1 MLNVTQSVE
10 NLFITI
16 HIFLLVSVLG
26 LVHTLCVL
34 FLRAITRVRV
44 LLLRPRACTV
54 LLLVTRIRTILLLV
68 TRIRTV
74 LLLAARIRTIL
85 LLVGRIRTVLPSVA
99 RIRTILLLVTR
110 IRTVL
115 LLDVGIR
122 TVLFLVARIGSVPLL
137 VARVRALPTS
147 VTRISIHFEVGEER
161 GVGGWLVQV
170 VVVRR
175 AGSRLFVGVDDQHR
189 RRLSLR
195 HRSIHLCLLLPEA
208 ALPQS
213 AKHQNCPT
221 DQHPQ
226 HEIAPRS
233 VFREHLRNRVRRF
246 GRPLRRVSLGG
257 GGGGG
262 TFGFSLVLPV
272 PPAEEGSLRGVRRRL
287 LFQLL
292 VEPLV
297 VGQLWRFPLLE
308 ELHRELFQRRGG
320 EETLFAELVVFV
332 AGRGALGAVG
342 EAVAGEGVGD
352 AHHGV
357 PPDPHARVL
366 TRFFAHLT
374 LSHCCQHELS
384 SSSKGRFLRRVPH
397 DPEVGSEQVHIRQS
411 VVRARVTLPHRHP
424 RVLRQKYAHHA
435 RRVLGTGCV
444 GYHPLGFHELHVD
457 HVRFGRPNAQFAHAA
472 GFQGRQR
479 DCHC

>member
-44 LLLRPRACTV
+44 LLLRPRACSV

-74 LLLAARIRTIL
+74 LLSAARIHTIL
-85 LLVGRIRTVLPSVA
+85 LLVTRIRTVLLLPA
-99 RIRTILLLVTR
+99 RICTILLLVTR

-175 AGSRLFVGVDDQHR
+175 AGSGFFVGVDDQHR

-195 HRSIHLCLLLPEA
+195 HRSIHFCLLLPEA

-221 DQHPQ
+221 DEHPQ

-262 TFGFSLVLPV
+262 TWKISINPLDHLPQNYSLSVLVSSFQSLQLKKVLFGGCDVACCSSFSW
-272 PPAEEGSLRGVRRRL
+272 SHL
-287 LFQLL
+287 LLASSGGFHFLKSSTASCSKD
-292 VEPLV
+292 
-297 VGQLWRFPLLE
+297 VGAKK
-308 ELHRELFQRRGG
+308 LFLQ
-320 EETLFAELVVFV
+320 
-332 AGRGALGAVG
+332 
-342 EAVAGEGVGD
+342 
-352 AHHGV
+352 
-357 PPDPHARVL
+357 
-366 TRFFAHLT
+366 
-374 LSHCCQHELS
+374 SLS
-384 SSSKGRFLRRVPH
+384 SSSLVVELLGQLGKPLQVRCRRRTSWGPTRSSCTCA
-397 DPEVGSEQVHIRQS
+397 DPVLC
-411 VVRARVTLPHRHP
+411 TLD
-424 RVLRQKYAHHA
+424 LF
-435 RRVLGTGCV
+435 GC
-444 GYHPLGFHELHVD
+444 H
-457 HVRFGRPNAQFAHAA
+457 
-472 GFQGRQR
+472 
-479 DCHC
+479 

>member
-54 LLLVTRIRTILLLV
+54 LLSDAGIRTILLLV
-68 TRIRTV
+68 ARIRTV
-74 LLLAARIRTIL
+74 LLSPARIRTIL
-85 LLVGRIRTVLPSVA
+85 LLVA
-99 RIRTILLLVTR
+99 R

-175 AGSRLFVGVDDQHR
+175 TGSRLFVGVDDQHR

-246 GRPLRRVSLGG
+246 GRPLRRVPLGG

-262 TFGFSLVLPV
+262 TCEISINPWIISRKTTHF
-272 PPAEEGSLRGVRRRL
+272 
-287 LFQLL
+287 
-292 VEPLV
+292 
-297 VGQLWRFPLLE
+297 
-308 ELHRELFQRRGG
+308 
-320 EETLFAELVVFV
+320 
-332 AGRGALGAVG
+332 
-342 EAVAGEGVGD
+342 
-352 AHHGV
+352 
-357 PPDPHARVL
+357 RV
-366 TRFFAHLT
+366 
-374 LSHCCQHELS
+374 
-384 SSSKGRFLRRVPH
+384 
-397 DPEVGSEQVHIRQS
+397 
-411 VVRARVTLPHRHP
+411 
-424 RVLRQKYAHHA
+424 
-435 RRVLGTGCV
+435 
-444 GYHPLGFHELHVD
+444 
-457 HVRFGRPNAQFAHAA
+457 
-472 GFQGRQR
+472 
-479 DCHC
+479 